1 MRHQHPVL
9 ASSFVAAVALAGAV
23 VLGLSIKDLAHADH
37 GWWTLAW
44 ITLASATVVAG
55 RFSIRLPLPNCRV
68 SFADALIFLSIL
80 CFGTD
85 FATVTGGLDGFSA
98 STRRGGTWT
107 KRVFNTA
114 AIALSVN
121 LASRLFYW
129 LVPGGLRGPWRF
141 FPRDFMLPLVVL
153 LLAQYL
159 LNALLIASVVALKE
173 GVRFSEVWERSF
185 PWAGGASL
193 IGSIAAAFVFLLVT
207 ESGPGLFLAVIPFP
221 VIVYAACR
229 ASLRRPVETNAR

>member
-1 MRHQHPVL
+1 MRHHHAVL
-9 ASSFVAAVALAGAV
+9 ASSYIVAVALAGAAV
-23 VLGLSIKDLAHADH
+23 VGLSLGNLARADH

-44 ITLASATVVAG
+44 VTLAAATVVAG
-55 RFSIRLPLPNCRV
+55 SFSIRLPLPNCRV

-80 CFGTD
+80 SFGTD
-85 FATVTGGLDGFSA
+85 FATVTGALDGFSA

-107 KRVFNTA
+107 KRAFNTA

-121 LASRLFYW
+121 LAARLFYW

-159 LNALLIASVVALKE
+159 VNVLLIAGVVALKD
-173 GVRFSEVWERSF
+173 GVRFSEVLERSF
-185 PWAGGASL
+185 PWAGGACL
-193 IGSIAAAFVFLLVT
+193 IGSAAAAFVFLMVS
-207 ESGPGLFLAVIPFP
+207 ESGPGLLFAVIPFP
-221 VIVYAACR
+221 VIVYAAYR